1 MFRTLVN
8 ISIITTWLLFPSV
21 SPFLCQSGTSLGKVM
36 APDNELNCIG
46 ALIERCS
53 VVYTNNNGNEIWVHG
68 CASSSNKCGTVVR
81 DGQQYQNYCCCEEEN
96 CNDAAFAERCSLRT
110 SIIPPLRTSI
120 TPPLRNYRSNG
131 EKSAVANVVMV
142 VLFVVVSRIVVGNV
156 F

>member
-1 MFRTLVN
+1 MGMFRTLVN

-81 DGQQYQNYCCCEEEN
+81 DGQQYQNYCCCEKEN
-96 CNDAAFAERCSLRT
+96 CNDAAFAERCS
-110 SIIPPLRTSI
+110 S
-120 TPPLRNYRSNG
+120 G
-131 EKSAVANVVMV
+131 VKSAVANVAMV
-142 VLFVVVSRIVVGNV
+142 VLFVVVSGIVVGNV
-156 F
+156 FV